1 MAPYSTPSSPSNP
14 LIITP
19 MHLDDLPAVMDLE
32 VRCFDSPWTVDTYR
46 RELTRNQR
54 AVYRV
59 VRPADPAARPDLPPL
74 LAYGGCWVTGDECHV
89 MTIATHPEW
98 RGRLL
103 GEWLL
108 LDLLAKARQR
118 AAVLCTLEV
127 RAGNAA
133 AIRLYEKLGFQQVGK
148 RPGYYPT
155 TVRTPREDALIMTLF
170 GLDTGAVWRPLN
182 QRRRVVETAIERGF
196 SGLDGN
202 SQIF

>member
-1 MAPYSTPSSPSNP
+1 MR
-14 LIITP
+14 
-19 MHLDDLPAVMDLE
+19 LDDLSVVMDLE

-46 RELTRNQR
+46 RELTRNPR

-59 VRPADPAARPDLPPL
+59 VRPAAPADRPDLPSL
-74 LAYGGCWVTGDECHV
+74 LAYGGCWVMGDECHL

-108 LDLLAKARQR
+108 LDLLAEARQR
-118 AAVLCTLEV
+118 AAELCTLEV

-133 AIRLYEKLGFQQVGK
+133 AIRLYEKLGFQQVGR

-155 TVRTPREDALIMTLF
+155 TAHAPREDALIMTLF
-170 GLDTGAVWRPLN
+170 GLDEGAVWRHLI
-182 QRRRVVETAIERGF
+182 QRRRTVENAIERGF
-196 SGLDGN
+196 NGLRPAPRPSPARRRG
-202 SQIF
+202 SRRR